1 MHVFPMIDKT
11 SSEILLIYR
20 NGEKGR
26 RSTWLDA
33 EVYKFHDEK
42 NTVATHYGAFE
53 LNEEYL
59 ATLKLPGKNDE
70 IAVDAAVRFY
80 AKHCK
85 ATDGDKVIRA
95 SSRLPEY
102 LAARR
107 KFSLDKTPTAG

>member
-1 MHVFPMIDKT
+1 MHVFPMMDKT
-11 SSEILLIYR
+11 SGEILLIYR
-20 NGEKGR
+20 NGIKGER
-26 RSTWLDA
+26 RTWLDA
-33 EVYKFHDEK
+33 VVYKFHDEK

-80 AKHCK
+80 ARHCK
-85 ATDGDKVIRA
+85 ETDGDRVQRA

-102 LAARR
+102 LVARR
-107 KFSLDKTPTAG
+107 KFPLDKTPSEG